1 MSILSTS
8 SKLVRV
14 GDSYSA
20 GEGISIENN
29 TISVTGDYGH
39 AYSAGDNI
47 TISDDHII
55 SSKDWS
61 SDIDT
66 AVQNV
71 SAETTAWVSEQGYI
85 TDADMSDYA
94 LVTDVETTSGLL
106 KMDIDSVSGSLSG
119 KMDSSAFSDW
129 QNGQYENDIAGLT
142 NRIETV
148 SGVVDNLSA
157 TIEGLDIPTHQEIE
171 NASAN
176 AYSQSTAWVDSQGY
190 LTAHQD
196 ISNLATKNE
205 VDTVS
210 SFLSGAIDYV
220 SANAGDEFPASANDA
235 ITAYQ
240 NASGTYLTAHQ
251 DISNKLD
258 TTAFSTVSGTFLT
271 AHQDISN
278 KLDTTAFST
287 VSGTFLTAV
296 DLSNYYTKSETSGAT
311 ELANAFA
318 NIPAGDVDVNA
329 YVQNNSAT
337 IDNVNSVVNSRS
349 DIWNNAAGDVETFT
363 RSSAGWDSTYNTVNT
378 NSASWGGG
386 STGDMSAYVPFS
398 ANNLAFLGTKANY
411 KNSAVGS
418 NAFAHGN
425 LNFASAMSLAQ
436 GYGNIAGW
444 QSLAQGGSCSSYICS
459 LAQGTHCYASA
470 YSLAQGDNC
479 YASAHSF
486 AQGTYCTA
494 ESFSISN
501 GNSNFANDY
510 SQAFGRYNHITNSG
524 MVIGAFNKTS
534 SDVSFV
540 IGNGSANTARSDS
553 FVVYHNG
560 SVSAAGN
567 VSANGHELPIV
578 EYVSNSAAATGTNIL
593 YVVTGSN

>member
-1 MSILSTS
+1 MSKNSGIGH
-8 SKLVRV
+8 VWAANV
-14 GDSYSA
+14 GED
-20 GEGISIENN
+20 GRPNGVGPVWIENISAIGGGGGSIPSEVSGKWEDASNCVESNSAAWSEVSFTGVNVSN
-29 TISVTGDYGH
+29 TLTGDGKNTPL
-39 AYSAGDNI
+39 GLN
-47 TISDDHII
+47 TP
-55 SSKDWS
+55 
-61 SDIDT
+61 
-66 AVQNV
+66 VVMQNN
-71 SAETTAWVSEQGYI
+71 E
-85 TDADMSDYA
+85 
-94 LVTDVETTSGLL
+94 
-106 KMDIDSVSGSLSG
+106 
-119 KMDSSAFSDW
+119 
-129 QNGQYENDIAGLT
+129 
-142 NRIETV
+142 
-148 SGVVDNLSA
+148 
-157 TIEGLDIPTHQEIE
+157 
-171 NASAN
+171 
-176 AYSQSTAWVDSQGY
+176 STASFNQYGMSVNDGNGMQTLGVNE
-190 LTAHQD
+190 
-196 ISNLATKNE
+196 IKNWN
-205 VDTVS
+205 DVS
-210 SFLSGAIDYV
+210 S
-220 SANAGDEFPASANDA
+220 
-235 ITAYQ
+235 T
-240 NASGTYLTAHQ
+240 
-251 DISNKLD
+251 
-258 TTAFSTVSGTFLT
+258 
-271 AHQDISN
+271 
-278 KLDTTAFST
+278 
-287 VSGTFLTAV
+287 
-296 DLSNYYTKSETSGAT
+296 
-311 ELANAFA
+311 
-318 NIPAGDVDVNA
+318 
-329 YVQNNSAT
+329 
-337 IDNVNSVVNSRS
+337 VNS
-349 DIWNNAAGDVETFT
+349 
-363 RSSAGWDSTYNTVNT
+363 

-398 ANNLAFLGTKANY
+398 ANNLAFLGTNANY

-436 GYGNIAGW
+436 GYGNIAGR